1 MEVILKGNAAW
12 QSIEYKK
19 TKIAEMVKKIVF
31 FYLCTVCKPLSHIF
45 WIVTRNEKNTNADLK
60 WQI

>member
-31 FYLCTVCKPLSHIF
+31 FIYVQSVNLYHIF
-45 WIVTRNEKNTNADLK
+45 WIVTRNEENANADLK

>member
-19 TKIAEMVKKIVF
+19 KKIAEMVKKIVF
-31 FYLCTVCKPLSHIF
+31 FIYVQSVNLYHTYFEL
-45 WIVTRNEKNTNADLK
+45 
-60 WQI
+60 

>member
-1 MEVILKGNAAW
+1 MEVILEGNAAW

-31 FYLCTVCKPLSHIF
+31 FIYVQFVNLYHIYF
-45 WIVTRNEKNTNADLK
+45 EL
-60 WQI
+60 